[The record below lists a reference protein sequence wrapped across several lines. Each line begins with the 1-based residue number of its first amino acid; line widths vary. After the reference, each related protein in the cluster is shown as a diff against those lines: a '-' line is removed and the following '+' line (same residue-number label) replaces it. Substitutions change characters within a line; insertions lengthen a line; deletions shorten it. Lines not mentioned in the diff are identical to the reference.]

1 MTIRDQALA
10 VSGLLV
16 EKQGGPPV
24 KGYQPPGI
32 WEEATFG
39 RIGYQQDTGE
49 SLYRRSLYQFW
60 RRIVGPTLFF
70 DVATRQ
76 TCQVKVARTNTPLHA
91 LVTLNDVTFVEAAR
105 TLAQRVLLGPATD
118 DESRLSEAFRRCTSR
133 PPTPNE
139 LAILSRRLQS
149 LRALFTADEAA
160 AKKLI
165 AVGESKASDK
175 LKPADLAAFTSVAS
189 LLLNLDETI
198 SKE

>member
-1 MTIRDQALA
+1 M
-10 VSGLLV
+10 
-16 EKQGGPPV
+16 

-39 RIGYQQDTGE
+39 RIGYQQEGGE
-49 SLYRRSLYQFW
+49 ALYRRSLYQFW
-60 RRIVGPTLFF
+60 RRIVGPTIFF

-118 DESRLSEAFRRCTSR
+118 DAARLTDAFRRCTSR
-133 PPTPNE
+133 SPKPNE
-139 LAILSRRLQS
+139 LAVLSKRLQT
-149 LRALFTADEAA
+149 LREAFAKDESA

-175 LKPADLAAFTSVAS
+175 LNPVDLAAFTSVAS